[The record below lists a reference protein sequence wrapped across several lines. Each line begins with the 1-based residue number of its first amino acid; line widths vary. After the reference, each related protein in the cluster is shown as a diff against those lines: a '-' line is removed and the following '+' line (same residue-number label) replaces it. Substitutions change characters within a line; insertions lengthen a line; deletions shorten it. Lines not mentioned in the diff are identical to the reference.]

1 MFNVP
6 EQFVATNKENLDTF
20 LAFAGIA
27 SASAEKLIDLQ
38 LKTAKAAFA
47 EGAKNVQALAAAK
60 DVQQFAEIQTAI
72 GQPAAEKVTAYAR
85 TVYALA
91 AETQAEMTR
100 FFEAR
105 VGEVNKNMTSALD
118 NAVKSAPAGSDV
130 AVAAFKSALAAA
142 NQAYDAFSKATKQV
156 TEATE
161 ATMTATTGTSTKKKA
176 A

>member
-1 MFNVP
+1 MLNVP

-20 LAFAGIA
+20 LTFVGIA
-27 SASAEKLIDLQ
+27 AASAEKLIDLQ

-47 EGAKNVQALAAAK
+47 EGARNAQALAAAK
-60 DVQQFAEIQTAI
+60 DIQQFTEIQSAI
-72 GQPAAEKVTAYAR
+72 AQPVAEKATAYAR
-85 TVYALA
+85 SVYAVI

-100 FFEAR
+100 FFETR
-105 VGEVNKNMTSALD
+105 VGEVNKSMTSALD

-161 ATMTATTGTSTKKKA
+161 ATMTAATGASTRKKA

>member
-1 MFNVP
+1 MLNVP
-6 EQFVATNKENLDTF
+6 EQIVATNKENLDSF
-20 LAFAGIA
+20 LTFAGIA
-27 SASAEKLIDLQ
+27 AAGVEKLIDLQ
-38 LKTAKAAFA
+38 IKTAKAAFA
-47 EGAKNVQALAAAK
+47 EGAKNAQALAAAR
-60 DVQQFAEIQTAI
+60 DIQQFTEIQGAI
-72 GQPAAEKVTAYAR
+72 AQPAAEKATAYAR
-85 TVYALA
+85 SVYTLV

-105 VGEVNKNMTSALD
+105 VGEVNKNVTSALD

-142 NQAYDAFSKATKQV
+142 NQAYDAFSKATRQV

-161 ATMTATTGTSTKKKA
+161 ATMTAATGTQGKKKA

>member
-1 MFNVP
+1 MLNVP

-20 LAFAGIA
+20 LTFTGIA
-27 SASAEKLIDLQ
+27 AAGAEKLIDLQ

-47 EGAKNVQALAAAK
+47 EGARNVQALAAAR
-60 DVQQFAEIQTAI
+60 DIQQFTEIQSAI
-72 GQPAAEKVTAYAR
+72 AQPAAEKASAYAR
-85 TVYALA
+85 SVYAVF
-91 AETQAEMTR
+91 AETQAELTR

-161 ATMTATTGTSTKKKA
+161 ATMTATTGTPGKKKA

>member
-1 MFNVP
+1 MLNVP

-20 LAFAGIA
+20 LTFAGIA
-27 SASAEKLIDLQ
+27 TAGAEKLIELQ

-47 EGAKNVQALAAAK
+47 EGAKNVQALAGAK
-60 DVQQFAEIQTAI
+60 DIQQFTEIQSAI
-72 GQPAAEKVTAYAR
+72 AQPAAEKASAYAR
-85 TVYALA
+85 SVYAVF
-91 AETQAEMTR
+91 AETQAEWTR
-100 FFEAR
+100 YFEAR

-161 ATMTATTGTSTKKKA
+161 ATMTAATGTSTRKKA